1 MHAHFNTSFDKLE
14 NVRMKKWWL
23 YIKPKY
29 HNYIQN
35 SLQRSFTL
43 YVQKELK
50 QSEVTPKHLF

>member
-1 MHAHFNTSFDKLE
+1 M
-14 NVRMKKWWL
+14 
-23 YIKPKY
+23 YIKQKY
-29 HNYIQN
+29 HNYTQN